1 MLSACKSSMSS
12 CCSCHCTTLRCT
24 GVYVCV
30 CACACVS
37 VCVKLPLD
45 KINNQLSTFRLEPCW
60 PLCLCEGVAASPV
73 AAPTHYTHSSLCV
86 CLLACVCVVNL
97 CRRHFSLSLS
107 RKSLAALRCLRGSCC
122 VYNFPLASSA
132 KKRITETV
140 DSRLC

>member
-1 MLSACKSSMSS
+1 MLLLSLHNTAVHWC
-12 CCSCHCTTLRCT
+12 
-24 GVYVCV
+24 VCV
-30 CACACVS
+30 CVCLRVCECV
-37 VCVKLPLD
+37 CEVKLPLD

-86 CLLACVCVVNL
+86 CLRACVCAVNL